1 MIDIDDAF
9 RAYREEIEPLG
20 TREVP
25 LRRGLGRVLS
35 APASSSV
42 DLPPFPQSSMD
53 GYALVS
59 ADTEGASTDAPAR
72 MELAGTVPA
81 GRLEETPVLEA
92 GRAMRIYTGAHLPEG
107 ADAVLRQED
116 ALVEGGELL
125 VHRPVAEGTAVRPR
139 GDDLRRGTGLAE
151 AGERLTPGHL
161 AALAAGGVGRV
172 RVRRRPSVA
181 LVLTG
186 DEVVPAD
193 AELAPGQVHEAD
205 GPLVA
210 GWLEA
215 GGWGR
220 PEDVHVGD
228 TLEETEE
235 ALRTA
240 LETADLVLTTGGVS
254 VGDRDHVAEAAER
267 AGVRT
272 VFWRVAQK
280 PGKPLLFGLRD
291 GTVLLGLPGNP
302 GSVHACL
309 VTHVRRAL
317 EHLEGAAD
325 PAPRPRP
332 GTLAA
337 PFRPDP
343 RREWWARCRLE
354 VVREGVLLHPQR
366 GQASHMVADLGRC
379 HALARIPRG
388 EAALEPGASVSW
400 VPAAGLPPYS

>member
-1 MIDIDDAF
+1 
-9 RAYREEIEPLG
+9 
-20 TREVP
+20 V
-25 LRRGLGRVLS
+25 
-35 APASSSV
+35 
-42 DLPPFPQSSMD
+42 
-53 GYALVS
+53 
-59 ADTEGASTDAPAR
+59 
-72 MELAGTVPA
+72 
-81 GRLEETPVLEA
+81 
-92 GRAMRIYTGAHLPEG
+92 
-107 ADAVLRQED
+107 ED
-116 ALVEGGELL
+116 GELL
-125 VHRPVAEGTAVRPR
+125 VGAPVATGTAVRPR
-139 GDDLRRGTGLAE
+139 GDDLVRGTGLAE

-161 AALAAGGVGRV
+161 AALAAAGVGRV
-172 RVRRRPSVA
+172 RVRRRPRVA

-210 GWLEA
+210 GWLED

-220 PEDVHVGD
+220 VEAVHVRD
-228 TLEETEE
+228 RLDETEAAVGE
-235 ALRTA
+235 ALDR
-240 LETADLVLTTGGVS
+240 ADLVLTTGGVS
-254 VGDRDHVAEAAER
+254 VGDRDHVVEAAER
-267 AGVRT
+267 SGVRT

-317 EHLEGAAD
+317 ELLEGAAD

-343 RREWWARCRLE
+343 RREWWARCRVE
-354 VVREGVLLHPQR
+354 VEEGGVRLHPQG
-366 GQASHMVADLGRC
+366 GQASHMVAELGRC

-388 EAALEPGASVSW
+388 EATLEAGTPVGW
-400 VPAAGLPPYS
+400 VPAAGTSPYS